1 MPELLTAAARRLAAT
16 PKTSAAAAKANAAKF
31 AFQTA
36 RRLARES
43 RIVRQRREVILASH
57 SRAAAAAADER
68 SMRGNRLWTRLVAN
82 AAAQENDALRQAHE
96 AAAAASCVNAAAPA
110 KSKERLRR
118 AEVDSDAGSDEE
130 NLSREPDAVPSKKEA
145 EPAGTVNV
153 PTAHFESHDKTPIM
167 LHYARQAKPFFRG
180 RFYFEQARELAAIR
194 SGTQEATRK
203 CTTSNI
209 LPALGAGGV
218 LQTTA
223 REIETIERQERS
235 IKRDNRL
242 SVCVSKVSARRISER
257 HSIAPDSFNESTAFR
272 TRFDTLQRKVEE
284 AVHGKLVNR
293 IDAVRRMASSVATNV
308 TRTIHFT
315 HGGGAS
321 GVRGSA
327 SWSSGEPANRRNAAL
342 MPASLAPQILA
353 DTFRND
359 LWTAPRRENA
369 HDRAI
374 ISRGS
379 THVREEDEDASVRLS
394 ILSASSPA
402 RSRQVSVVTPS
413 AGTKSWRLSDMVA
426 ESTRSR
432 QVSIA
437 PEFAHG
443 SICESGDDSLAELPT
458 PTIHTEVTTSGFL
471 PKLPGRSSSQVS
483 HISMQPRTPAVPSTP
498 IRHIPAQQPSA
509 PKLHMSAVTDF
520 APCVYPSAPV
530 PRAESVDDTS
540 TAQIPRRLWLHKRVE
555 ALGSNQ
561 HLTAGATQRKPCAP
575 TYVRMWRCA

>member
-1 MPELLTAAARRLAAT
+1 MGQSFNNCSLPLPKCGLDGLGCSIPPSLPMPELLTAAARRLAAT

-130 NLSREPDAVPSKKEA
+130 NLSREPDAAPSKKEA
-145 EPAGTVNV
+145 EPVGTVNV
-153 PTAHFESHDKTPIM
+153 PTAHCESHDKTPIM
-167 LHYARQAKPFFRG
+167 LHYAHQAKPFFRG

-242 SVCVSKVSARRISER
+242 SVCVSK
-257 HSIAPDSFNESTAFR
+257 
-272 TRFDTLQRKVEE
+272 RKVEE

-443 SICESGDDSLAELPT
+443 SICESGDDSLAELPS

-483 HISMQPRTPAVPSTP
+483 HISMQPRTPAVPTTP

-530 PRAESVDDTS
+530 PRAESVDDMS
-540 TAQIPRRLWLHKRVE
+540 PAQIPRRLWLHKRVE

-561 HLTAGATQRKPCAP
+561 HLAAGATQRKPCAP